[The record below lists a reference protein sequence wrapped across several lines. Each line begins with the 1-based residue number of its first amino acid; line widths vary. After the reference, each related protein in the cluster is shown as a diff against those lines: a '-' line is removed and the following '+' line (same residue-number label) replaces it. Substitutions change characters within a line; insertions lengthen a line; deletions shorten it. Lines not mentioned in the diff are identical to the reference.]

1 MAYMN
6 LSYTH
11 IISYTHY
18 TVCSPLHNYV
28 HNAQPWSSQLVQVYI
43 ITFLQISFY
52 QSFKL
57 MNTHVI
63 LQMIWQI
70 IP

>member
-1 MAYMN
+1 MDSN

-11 IISYTHY
+11 TISYTQYAVHSIIMY
-18 TVCSPLHNYV
+18 AMLNQEFTISSRLH
-28 HNAQPWSSQLVQVYI
+28 I

-52 QSFKL
+52 QGFKL
-57 MNTHVI
+57 MNTRMI